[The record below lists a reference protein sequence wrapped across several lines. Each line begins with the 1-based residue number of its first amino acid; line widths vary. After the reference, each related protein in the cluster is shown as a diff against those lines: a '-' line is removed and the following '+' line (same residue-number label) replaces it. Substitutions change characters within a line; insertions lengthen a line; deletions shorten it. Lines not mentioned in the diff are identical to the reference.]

1 MRPLPLLFVR
11 HGETDWNREARLQG
25 QREVHLNAL
34 GRRQAARNGR
44 VLTGLIEPAEWRF
57 TASPLARAC
66 DTMGVIL
73 AALGRPAHAFTTDER
88 LMELTYGEWEGRTLT
103 EIADGDAAAVAA
115 RHAAKWDFLPPGGE
129 SYSML
134 AERIGPW
141 LAELDG
147 PTLVVAHG
155 GVMRV
160 LLHLVAGLP
169 GELAAHRPARQ
180 DRVVLF
186 RPGMAAFL

>member
-1 MRPLPLLFVR
+1 MRAPSILFVR

-44 VLTGLIEPAEWRF
+44 VLTGLIRPGERRF
-57 TASPLARAC
+57 VASPLARAR

-73 AALGRPAHAFTTDER
+73 ASLGQPANAFTTDER
-88 LMELTYGEWEGRTLT
+88 LKELTYGDWEGLTLA

-115 RHAAKWDFLPPGGE
+115 RQAAKWGFLPPGGE
-129 SYSML
+129 SYAML

-169 GELAAHRPARQ
+169 AEAAAHRPAPQ
-180 DRVVLF
+180 DRVVLL
-186 RPGMAAFL
+186 RPGEAAFL

>member
-1 MRPLPLLFVR
+1 MSRPPILFVR

-44 VLTGLIEPAEWRF
+44 VLAALIEPQEWRF
-57 TASPLARAC
+57 AASPLARAG
-66 DTMGVIL
+66 DTMRLIL
-73 AALGRPAHAFTTDER
+73 AALGRPADAFATDRR
-88 LMELTYGEWEGRTLT
+88 LMELTYGAWEGMTLG

-115 RHAAKWDFLPPGGE
+115 REAGKWAFLPPGGE
-129 SYSML
+129 SYAML
-134 AERIGPW
+134 AERIGDW
-141 LAELDG
+141 LAAVDA
-147 PTLVVAHG
+147 PVVVVAHG

-169 GELAAHRPARQ
+169 PEAAAHRPAPQ

-186 RPGMAAFL
+186 RPGMAAVL